1 MQFMYID
8 NKITNGDFQGFK
20 QWEKDSTALQGYAT
34 QLHYIISPHFQENIS
49 LFINESMQ
57 TKKFLSR
64 SFVLKN
70 VRPSHLSKA
79 GSRF

>member
-34 QLHYIISPHFQENIS
+34 QLH
-49 LFINESMQ
+49 
-57 TKKFLSR
+57 
-64 SFVLKN
+64 
-70 VRPSHLSKA
+70 
-79 GSRF
+79 